1 MSNIGI
7 LLAIGSAVFN
17 GSFAALFKMPKMVE
31 VDLHPIVFQLYIPGE
46 SFSQPTLNDSCHRP
60 WNKNFQ
66 TLNHSEKR

>member
-46 SFSQPTLNDSCHRP
+46 SVSQPTLNDLCHHP
-60 WNKNFQ
+60 WNKHFQ
-66 TLNHSEKR
+66 TLNHSDKC

>member
-31 VDLHPIVFQLYIPGE
+31 VDLHPIVFQLYIPGK

-66 TLNHSEKR
+66 TLNHSDKR